1 MNPTARCTS
10 AMWLISFF
18 AVLYITNVSGLNN
31 GLGIRPQM
39 GWNAWYAF
47 GCNVTEDLVRQVTDK
62 FLALGLD
69 KLGYE
74 YINLD
79 DCWAGGRY
87 SNGTVYGQSPQ
98 FNASLKPLADFVHSN
113 NLKFGTYTDR
123 GTQTCMK
130 RPGSFGYEEIDAETY
145 ASWGIDYVKEDS
157 CSAPGKDIKN
167 AFAEYA
173 KMRDAL
179 NKTGRSIFFSLCH
192 GTPDYGP
199 IGMSL
204 GNSWRIGTDDN
215 SWHNILVDIDTN
227 AIYQL
232 HRYSGRGGWNDP
244 CLLLA
249 NGPHASI
256 TPNQSRAQ
264 FSMWAVMSSPLL
276 ISSDIRN
283 ISQYV
288 LETYTNKLVIAVNQD
303 EAAKQGYRV
312 QGGNLAVNA
321 TSTTN
326 IWSRELIDGSRAM
339 VFLNVGTDTV
349 KMTCDEECFVN
360 AGLPFGI
367 TVRAYDL
374 WQDNKFI
381 GNFTTSDGFIV
392 ESVPPSEAAMFRFIP
407 YYDDYPTLKKT
418 EL

>member
-1 MNPTARCTS
+1 
-10 AMWLISFF
+10 
-18 AVLYITNVSGLNN
+18 
-31 GLGIRPQM
+31 M

-87 SNGTVYGQSPQ
+87 KNGTVYGQSPQ
-98 FNASLKPLADFVHSN
+98 FNSSLKPLADFVHSK
-113 NLKFGTYTDR
+113 NLKFGLYTDR
-123 GTQTCMK
+123 GTETCK
-130 RPGSFGYEEIDAETY
+130 QRPGSFGYEVLDANTY
-145 ASWGIDYVKEDS
+145 AAWEVDYLKEDS
-157 CSAPGKDIKN
+157 CYAIGSNITV

-173 KMRDAL
+173 VMRDAL
-179 NKTGRSIFFSLCH
+179 NATNRPIFFSLCH
-192 GTPDYGP
+192 GTPKYGP

-215 SWHNILVDIDTN
+215 SWQHILDDIDTN
-227 AIYQL
+227 AQYEL

-249 NGPHASI
+249 NGPHAVI
-256 TPNQSRAQ
+256 TPAQSRAQ

-288 LETYTNKLVIAVNQD
+288 LETYTNRLVIDVNQD
-303 EAAKQGYRV
+303 PAGKQGYRV
-312 QGGNLAVNA
+312 QGGNLALNA

-339 VFLNVGTDTV
+339 VFLNVGSSTV
-349 KMTCDEECFVN
+349 KMTCDEECFNN
-360 AGLPFGI
+360 AGFYDG
-367 TVRAYDL
+367 VMVQVYDL
-374 WQDNKFI
+374 W
-381 GNFTTSDGFIV
+381 
-392 ESVPPSEAAMFRFIP
+392 
-407 YYDDYPTLKKT
+407 
-418 EL
+418 